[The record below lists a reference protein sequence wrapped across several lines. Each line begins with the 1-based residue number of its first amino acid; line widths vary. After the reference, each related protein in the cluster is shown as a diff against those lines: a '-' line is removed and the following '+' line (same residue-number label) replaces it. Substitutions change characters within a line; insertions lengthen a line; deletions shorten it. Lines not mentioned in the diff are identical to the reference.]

1 MDMYQNNPYMA
12 LPGVT
17 PEELGYIQQALAQLT
32 ESQQKFFYMSYTSK
46 RKNSQDILI
55 FTIIGFFAI
64 AGVQRFVLGQ
74 VVMGILYLMTGG
86 FCLIGTIVD
95 LVNNKSLTLEYN
107 QKMVYESFQM
117 AKMAN

>member
-12 LPGVT
+12 LPGIT
-17 PEELGYIQQALAQLT
+17 PEELGYIQQALSQLT
-32 ESQQKFFYMSYTSK
+32 ENQQKFFYMSYTGK

-95 LVNNKSLTLEYN
+95 LVNNNRLRWSITRKWFTKASSWL
-107 QKMVYESFQM
+107 K
-117 AKMAN
+117 